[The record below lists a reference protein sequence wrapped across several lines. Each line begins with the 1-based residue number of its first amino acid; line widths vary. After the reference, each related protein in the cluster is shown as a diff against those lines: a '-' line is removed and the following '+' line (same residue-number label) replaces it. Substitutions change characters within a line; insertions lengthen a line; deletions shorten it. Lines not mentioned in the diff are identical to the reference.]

1 MVAGYLGMLP
11 LLQSLAAEPAWPT
24 APAAVGGVAAAPQ
37 VVTFAVPPAAQ
48 TTHALASSRPAKI
61 KSKKNNA
68 KAAKHVTQGV
78 GSPASSTGSNSHANQ
93 TPSSGGA
100 VSLGGGSSSG
110 LASGGGNGGGGSCVG
125 TSGC

>member
-48 TTHALASSRPAKI
+48 TTHVLASSRPAKI
-61 KSKKNNA
+61 KSKNNA